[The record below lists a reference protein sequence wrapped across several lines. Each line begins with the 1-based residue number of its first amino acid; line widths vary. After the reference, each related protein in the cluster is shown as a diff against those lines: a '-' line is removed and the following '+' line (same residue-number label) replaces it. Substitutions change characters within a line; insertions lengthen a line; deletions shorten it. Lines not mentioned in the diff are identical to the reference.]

1 MKIES
6 KHGTKKPEY
15 AAAVA
20 TMLAATTLV
29 SGCGLQ
35 YSGGLTESTP
45 YSSEVELDGDVVCPT
60 DETIALPSREYFE
73 KLNKDYTIDNIIGEI
88 GYYNDEYGHGITQY
102 EWNLENGEK
111 AILYFDGDR
120 KLSLISIVADNSEKI
135 IYDRY
140 EESTPYLVVENF
152 FDSFILPNYENMKQY
167 CTEEFQKAYFH
178 DYDVYGIAN
187 INGMS
192 LEHGQLYGDKW
203 RFYATLYYVDSFL
216 GEETTKSIYVVL
228 VKNENGDWL
237 IDEFSPVP

>member
-35 YSGGLTESTP
+35 YSGGMTESTP

-73 KLNKDYTIDNIIGEI
+73 NVNKDYTIDNFVTEI
-88 GYYNDEYGHGITQY
+88 GYYEDQYGNGIFQY
-102 EWNLENGEK
+102 EWSIGNDEK
-111 AILYFDGDR
+111 AVLYFDASQ
-120 KLSLISIVADNSEKI
+120 KLSLITIVSKSQEKV

-140 EESTPYLVVENF
+140 DETTPYTAVGNF
-152 FDSFILPNYENMKQY
+152 FSGFMLQDYEYMKTL

-178 DYDVYGIAN
+178 ENDVYGIDK
-187 INGMS
+187 ITGS
-192 LEHGQLYGDKW
+192 VIEHGQLIGDKW
-203 RFYATLYYVDSFL
+203 RFYVTYTVMDANTS
-216 GEETTKSIYVVL
+216 EEIQKSIYVVA
-228 VKNENGDWL
+228 VKNENGDWVV
-237 IDEFSPVP
+237 DQFSPEP